1 MKILLLI
8 GLLALSGCLEPQPEY
23 IEYVTTIT
31 FCDKSFAE
39 CEDQILFSMF
49 EFCQEN
55 INQEFV
61 LDCIATVGNTKITD
75 LGNDVYKVEIPKGYV
90 QAGSTEFS
98 NISKTDLMRE
108 IEHEMQE
115 ESQEIEK

>member
-1 MKILLLI
+1 MDKAPMIMMVVGALVIVLGFLYIL
-8 GLLALSGCLEPQPEY
+8 GVVVDPQTEY
-23 IEYVTTIT
+23 IQYVTATT

-61 LDCIATVGNTKITD
+61 LDCISTVGNTKITE
-75 LGNDVYKVEIPKGYV
+75 LGNSIYKVEIPRSYV
-90 QAGSTEFS
+90 Q
-98 NISKTDLMRE
+98 L
-108 IEHEMQE
+108 QE
-115 ESQEIEK
+115 KG